1 MKVRILI
8 IIGLVLVVGAM
19 LAVLINH
26 HNTIREFESNNT
38 PDQLDGI
45 LGSCECQERVKTNP
59 DTIERCPEP
68 FIDWQNSTHYI
79 DNNLCKWATSH
90 QPKDISFDNFEERN
104 LDGITSMNKT
114 NCENQIHTNKPPE
127 IYNVT
132 PSDEGAI
139 VRWYQTP
146 QTINGEHC
154 GFPEKYQIFVG
165 LDFPI
170 APPFKFSDEIIH
182 GGFRGD
188 YKITGLESNTTYYV
202 DVKGDWGAKIISS
215 DIDMSFTTLS
225 PGEILPAGN
234 PVEKARDAISGNL
247 TLQK

>member
-45 LGSCECQERVKTNP
+45 LGSCECQERVKTNH
-59 DTIERCPEP
+59 DTIERCPQP

-79 DNNLCKWATSH
+79 DNNLCKWITSN

-132 PSDEGAI
+132 PTDDGAI
-139 VRWYQTP
+139 VRWYQTLKLS
-146 QTINGEHC
+146 TESIVV
-154 GFPEKYQIFVG
+154 FLKSI
-165 LDFPI
+165 
-170 APPFKFSDEIIH
+170 KF
-182 GGFRGD
+182 
-188 YKITGLESNTTYYV
+188 L
-202 DVKGDWGAKIISS
+202 
-215 DIDMSFTTLS
+215 
-225 PGEILPAGN
+225 
-234 PVEKARDAISGNL
+234 
-247 TLQK
+247 